1 MELQEGDKIKVFKD
15 TDSESYIRFIKDN
28 LHFRAKLKGEYIII
42 GKPYKVYNTTNYG
55 KQIKEARRA
64 KKMTREQLAEA
75 CGVKATTVLDW
86 EMGRRQ
92 PREWWVVQKVLEI

>member
-1 MELQEGDKIKVFKD
+1 MELQEGDMIKVFEN

-42 GKPYKVYNTTNYG
+42 GKPYKSYNTTNYG

-75 CGVKATTVLDW
+75 CGVKVATVYDW
-86 EMGRRQ
+86 EIGRKM
-92 PREWWVVQKVLEI
+92 PKEWRKVQKILEI